1 MYQIARSIRQPI
13 QNILV
18 FVEGDTEENYF
29 KSLRKHRNNNIK
41 LSFKTSNMD
50 GGGYNNFLN
59 KIRKESTKGYIAFFI
74 IIDLDKV
81 QSDSV
86 NFNKLLDYCKKKNS
100 EKNQIPYFLIGTNKD
115 FEFFAC
121 CHCPKYKVSKDTK
134 SYIEKE
140 FNFRDLNKFKSDSKI
155 YEFLNGDGR
164 TVENALETLKK
175 IKPYIE
181 NIYKKTNKGLD
192 ISINITQ
199 TNIDP
204 SRINSKNS
212 NINEFFDLIL

>member
-155 YEFLNGDGR
+155 YEFLNRDGR

-175 IKPYIE
+175 IKHYIE
-181 NIYKKTNKGLD
+181 NI
-192 ISINITQ
+192 
-199 TNIDP
+199 
-204 SRINSKNS
+204 
-212 NINEFFDLIL
+212 